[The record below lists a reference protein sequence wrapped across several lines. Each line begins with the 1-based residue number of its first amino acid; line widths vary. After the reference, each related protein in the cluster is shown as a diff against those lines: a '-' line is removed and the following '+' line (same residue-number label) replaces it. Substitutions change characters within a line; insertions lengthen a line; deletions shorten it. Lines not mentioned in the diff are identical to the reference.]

1 MIEKKLVLQK
11 NFFRLDMPKKKKKC
25 VRAFYELSPI
35 NGLTFPPD

>member
-1 MIEKKLVLQK
+1 MIEKNSTTKELFQV
-11 NFFRLDMPKKKKKC
+11 RYAKKKC